1 MRKPTLL
8 IGSLAVILIVIA
20 GGFWLYNLVLGETKA
35 ASEPIAAPTLVIEE
49 PTASAPLSA
58 VVTQPP
64 APTAIPAAQTQAPA
78 NTAAADSA
86 SVIFEIS
93 QDGSEVRFNIYELL
107 RGAPKNVIGVTN
119 QVAGQVALNLADLSS
134 AKVGEILINAR
145 TLATD
150 DDRRNQAIRNRI
162 LFTDQYEY
170 IRFVPTQ
177 ITGLQGEAAVG
188 QTLNFQIE
196 GDLTIRDITKP
207 VTFDLSLTGETTERI
222 SGSAKAVIQR
232 ADFNLNVPEV
242 PFVANVADEII
253 LEIDLVLLAG

>member
-1 MRKPTLL
+1 MKKPSFI
-8 IGSLAVILIVIA
+8 IGSIAFILIVIV
-20 GGFWLYNLVLGETKA
+20 GGFWLYNLVLGESEA
-35 ASEPIAAPTLVIEE
+35 ASEPIAAPILVAEK
-49 PTASAPLSA
+49 PAAAAPASAA
-58 VVTQPP
+58 ETGQP
-64 APTAIPAAQTQAPA
+64 APTAVLPAETQTPL
-78 NTAAADSA
+78 NNAAAGA
-86 SVIFEIS
+86 TPVIFEID
-93 QDGSEVRFNIYELL
+93 QEGSEVRFNIYELL
-107 RGAPKNVIGVTN
+107 RGTPKDVIGVTN
-119 QVAGQVALNLADLSS
+119 QVAGQVAINLSDLSS

-177 ITGLQGEAAVG
+177 INGLQGEATTG
-188 QTLNFQIE
+188 QTITFQIE

-207 VTFDLSLTGETTERI
+207 VTFELSLTGETTERI

-242 PFVANVADEII
+242 PFVADVGEEIT
-253 LEIDLVLLAG
+253 LEIDLVLLAR